1 VAGCQ
6 KFIMATTANHTF
18 EHLLEKFTINISHV
32 LVNPLNSLSISHMC
46 LSTLI
51 MVNLVNVN
59 LSEV

>member
-1 VAGCQ
+1 
-6 KFIMATTANHTF
+6 MATTANHTF